1 MNNNSSQNITYY
13 QNQPVSL
20 QTNQMQQSSPSNYI
34 MATNQ
39 QQPQQQQYYQQPN
52 NTFIQQQNGIN
63 VQKQSVNLQN
73 GQMMPNNYQINA
85 NSYQTS
91 NQIPIQVQQSVP
103 WGNQNTQYQQYIQP
117 QQQTTQQQLSQN
129 ITSQQPKPV
138 IKMNQFILAKPAT
151 TTPPPPSTTTVTSQ
165 STNQTVV
172 SNQGQFNQ
180 MIKSHPYSQQQQQ
193 IPQQQV
199 NYTQNSINY
208 VNNNQNI
215 PNQLNIMSSPI
226 QPTQQ
231 HQQYVQPQ
239 MNQQLNGTK
248 PQQMQQTNP
257 SFVINSNNNQQTNAN
272 NQSAQYYTQ
281 QQQQKPGVVIAQI
294 QQQQQPQQVYS
305 TFITQPNVVQTNG
318 ISYSSP
324 LQSNRIVYI
333 NNNNTITSNS
343 TIPMNTY
350 QTNGNNICIVQKPLN
365 QQMPNQ
371 QIIFAQTP
379 IQPNNNS
386 NNQTPNKIQLN
397 QSNGVVNQVSF
408 HFNF

>member
-151 TTPPPPSTTTVTSQ
+151 TPPPPSTTTTVTSQ

-180 MIKSHPYSQQQQQ
+180 MIKPQINPYSQQQQQ

-231 HQQYVQPQ
+231 HQQYAQPQ

-248 PQQMQQTNP
+248 QMQQTNP

-294 QQQQQPQQVYS
+294 QQQQPQQVYS

-343 TIPMNTY
+343 TVPMNTY